1 MNGQELSNNN
11 KNVVAKHFGGS
22 ATEDMM
28 KYMKHP
34 LKLKPDCFII
44 YAETNDLRSNQNAE
58 SMARNIVEN
67 ANYSKTDARKS
78 INFKYSSTT

>member
-1 MNGQELSNNN
+1 
-11 KNVVAKHFGGS
+11 
-22 ATEDMM
+22 M

-67 ANYSKTDARKS
+67 ANTVKLIQGKALISSIVLRRDNLNGKS
-78 INFKYSSTT
+78 RQLNIFLKKFGMGILPM